1 MQNSPRSLRLW
12 RWLLLFYL
20 LGIVLDTGWH
30 VHFYLA
36 TGDREIE
43 SHEWV
48 IGIQASLFWPL
59 DLLAQLAL
67 ALHEPWS
74 AGNIHWIAAFVVGI
88 EPRAAPTR
96 PSQSE
101 RKRAEI
107 SDEGRAVLRRSRNPA
122 ARLFGKDPEAPGAA
136 RLSPD
141 PVARHEVLRAFRPRR
156 LHPVPRLQGRC
167 DQGIT
172 FVDTGISAN
181 IGERL
186 KAVEPFLEGEEI
198 FLANYS
204 DGLTDFP
211 LPTLIDDFKRRGS
224 IGTFL
229 AVRPNYS
236 FHFVSRAT
244 DGTVLGVDNVVSAN
258 AWING
263 GYFVFRRAI
272 FDYIKPGE
280 ELVEQPFQRLIEER
294 LLAAHDYEGFW
305 RCVDTF
311 KDLQALEGLYA
322 QGRAPWEVWHGATRR
337 DAPPPGRSALP
348 AAPHRRRPRRNLAA
362 AGYQPV

>member
-1 MQNSPRSLRLW
+1 MKYYAHFGHTDFILC
-12 RWLLLFYL
+12 
-20 LGIVLDTGWH
+20 LGYKGDAIKEYFLNYDECLSNDFVL
-30 VHFYLA
+30 
-36 TGDREIE
+36 
-43 SHEWV
+43 SHGARR
-48 IGIQASLFWPL
+48 I
-59 DLLAQLAL
+59 DLLRKD
-67 ALHEPWS
+67 
-74 AGNIHWIAAFVVGI
+74 I
-88 EPRAAPTR
+88 EDWR
-96 PSQSE
+96 
-101 RKRAEI
+101 
-107 SDEGRAVLRRSRNPA
+107 
-122 ARLFGKDPEAPGAA
+122 
-136 RLSPD
+136 
-141 PVARHEVLRAFRPRR
+141 
-156 LHPVPRLQGRC
+156 
-167 DQGIT
+167 IT

-211 LPTLIDDFKRRGS
+211 LPTLIDDFKGRRN

-236 FHFVSRAT
+236 FHFVSRAS

-272 FDYIKPGE
+272 FDYMKPGE

-294 LLAAHDYEGFW
+294 RLAAHDYEGFW

-337 DAPPPGRSALP
+337 DAPPPRRSGLP
-348 AAPHRRRPRRNLAA
+348 ATPQRRRPRRNLVAA
-362 AGYQPV
+362 SYRPA